1 MGASLSSRRERS
13 RQDTIEGWRSIV
25 DEFRTAKSASYR
37 DDRGKLILRLT
48 VAVLLGFHGVSKLK
62 NGIGWMAGPLHAHHV
77 PMFVGYGVYAAE
89 VVAPAL
95 LILGIFTRPAALVIV
110 FDMVMALV
118 LVVQGKAFQIQPQ
131 GGALGAELQFLYLF
145 SALAIAF
152 FGSGRFAISK
162 GRGRWD

>member
-1 MGASLSSRRERS
+1 MAVVS
-13 RQDTIEGWRSIV
+13 T
-25 DEFRTAKSASYR
+25 TAYR
-37 DDRGKLILRLT
+37 DDFGKLMLRVT

-62 NGIGWMAGPLHAHHV
+62 NGIGWMAGPLRAHHL